1 MIDNLL
7 DYEPP
12 ADVLKHKRI
21 LITGAADGIG
31 RAVSKRFASHGASLI
46 LLDKK
51 TRKLETLYDDIV
63 AAGGPEP
70 ALVVQDL
77 MDLDHESALE
87 NRHRYRAGFPGPGR
101 FTAQRRPTKWA
112 HANAQRRQQCWQQ
125 TLQVNLN
132 APWMLTQVMLPLM
145 KRSAAASI
153 LFTSAHSGRRGQA
166 YWGAYAV
173 AYGGIEILAQT
184 WADEVEQNTAIR
196 INTID
201 PGPVQTSMR
210 RLSYPGEVS
219 GTVRAPAEIT
229 AAYVYLMADDSKHV
243 RGRALTI

>member
-31 RAVSKRFASHGASLI
+31 RAISKSFASHGASLI

-51 TRKLETLYDDIV
+51 SRKLETLYDDIV

-77 MDLDHESALE
+77 MNLDRE
-87 NRHRYRAGFPGPGR
+87 RAVQIGSGIEHD
-101 FTAQRRPTKWA
+101 FTGLDGLL
-112 HANAQRRQQCWQQ
+112 HNAGQLKGLTPMHSVDSDAWQQ

-132 APWMLTQVMLPLM
+132 APWILTQAMLPLM
-145 KRSAAASI
+145 KRSEAASI
-153 LFTSAHSGRRGQA
+153 LFTSAHPGRRGQA
-166 YWGAYAV
+166 YWGAYGV

-196 INTID
+196 FNTID
-201 PGPVQTSMR
+201 PGPIRTSMR
-210 RLSYPGEVS
+210 RLSHPGEVS
-219 GTVRAPAEIT
+219 TTVREPADVV
-229 AAYVYLMADDSKHV
+229 AAYVYLMADDSRHV

>member
-12 ADVLKHKRI
+12 ADALKHKRI

-77 MDLDHESALE
+77 MDLDHESALKIGIGIE
-87 NRHRYRAGFPGPGR
+87 QDFQGLDGLLHNAGQLNGLTPM
-101 FTAQRRPTKWA
+101 
-112 HANAQRRQQCWQQ
+112 HSVDNNDWQQ
-125 TLQVNLN
+125 TLQVNLI

-145 KRSAAASI
+145 KRSA
-153 LFTSAHSGRRGQA
+153 
-166 YWGAYAV
+166 
-173 AYGGIEILAQT
+173 GGPTPLPMAGLKF
-184 WADEVEQNTAIR
+184 WLR
-196 INTID
+196 
-201 PGPVQTSMR
+201 PGPTKWNR
-210 RLSYPGEVS
+210 TPRS
-219 GTVRAPAEIT
+219 GSTPSTRVRCRHRCAG
-229 AAYVYLMADDSKHV
+229 YLI
-243 RGRALTI
+243 RGRCRVRSGPLRKLPPPTYT